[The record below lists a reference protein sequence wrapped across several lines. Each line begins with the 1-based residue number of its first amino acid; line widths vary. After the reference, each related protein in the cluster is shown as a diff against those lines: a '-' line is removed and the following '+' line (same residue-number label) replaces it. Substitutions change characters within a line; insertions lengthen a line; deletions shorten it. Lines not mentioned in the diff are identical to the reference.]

1 MGPVERT
8 KETIKK
14 TLDAVGKVI
23 KLSPARRLQI
33 YKNLLV
39 DLRDEETDSQIR
51 SIGNQAVKK
60 LRTEVRGIPVQA
72 SPIEETEDCVKFASE
87 NDAIQYLANI
97 TGEEVEIEESDDH
110 EETESELLNE
120 IEEASE
126 KIEDAVEKFEDLGE
140 DEVEESDGENKE
152 EEEIP
157 AVKAVTA
164 AEEED
169 SNMPNIKISI
179 DAVMDILTS
188 ILDKVPNSRSVLMK
202 SKKELIESVDPKYKN
217 IVMKMFREQ
226 KKTLGESKVAKSM
239 KRRKVFIDLVRE
251 DPWAVADIIDPD
263 VKIQLEAVKND
274 PEVIMVLP
282 YAPKEVQFEA
292 VKKNPKVLRYIKHP
306 DKEVKE
312 IAEK

>member
-14 TLDAVGKVI
+14 TLDAVSKVI

-39 DLRDEETDSQIR
+39 DLRDEGTDSQIK

-60 LRTEVRGIPVQA
+60 LRTEVRGVPVKA
-72 SPIEETEDCVKFASE
+72 SPLEEDDDCIKFSSE

-97 TGEEVEIEESDDH
+97 TGEEVEIEASEDE
-110 EETESELLNE
+110 EETESELLKE
-120 IEEASE
+120 IEEAAD
-126 KIEDAVEKFEDLGE
+126 KIDDAVEELSE
-140 DEVEESDGENKE
+140 EEENEIEESDGEGE
-152 EEEIP
+152 EEEETP

-164 AEEED
+164 AEED
-169 SNMPNIKISI
+169 SGMPNIKISI

-188 ILDKVPNSRSVLMK
+188 ILDKVPNGRSVLMK

-226 KKTLGESKVAKSM
+226 KKSLGESKVAKRI
-239 KRRKVFIDLVRE
+239 KRRKVFIDLVKE
-251 DPWAVADIIDPD
+251 DPWAISDIVEPD
-263 VKIQLEAVKND
+263 VKVQIEAVRTD

-282 YAPKEVQFEA
+282 YAPKEVQMEA
-292 VKKNPKVLRYIKHP
+292 VKKNPKVLRYIKNP
-306 DKEVKE
+306 EKEVKE
-312 IAEK
+312 LAEK